1 MVKHRAVLGYLCMGL
16 KLVGALI
23 EDRDI
28 EIMRSG
34 VEYVVFKGSFVDFYF
49 RCCGFVYYCNTVLLG
64 NFL

>member
-1 MVKHRAVLGYLCMGL
+1 MGL
-16 KLVGALI
+16 KLVGPLI
-23 EDRDI
+23 EERDI

-34 VEYVVFKGSFVDFYF
+34 VGYVVFKGSFVDFYF